1 MQPNVCMLGITSG
14 CRRTISKP
22 WSSGSANCLAGE
34 SSSLILVFSS
44 LVTSF
49 VKVRIML
56 VLLGMSVKETK
67 TIILKL
73 FEVFIE

>member
-1 MQPNVCMLGITSG
+1 MV
-14 CRRTISKP
+14 
-22 WSSGSANCLAGE
+22 
-34 SSSLILVFSS
+34 LVSSS
-44 LVTSF
+44 LVTTP